1 MERLDKWEKCQGHR
15 WTGER
20 VERKE
25 QKGITEPEGF
35 VFKKCKKVSKS
46 KGGRRQI
53 CGERASSKDKKRCAC
68 GKEYSKSYSMINL
81 ICNITNLYHSAR

>member
-1 MERLDKWEKCQGHR
+1 MRMERLDKWEKCQGHR

-35 VFKKCKKVSKS
+35 VFKKCKKVRKS
-46 KGGRRQI
+46 KGGLTVHRRRMH
-53 CGERASSKDKKRCAC
+53 EV
-68 GKEYSKSYSMINL
+68 
-81 ICNITNLYHSAR
+81 SARKKEFKCEECKEVFGQEANLRRKSEQ